1 MADSKREEALDNLV
15 AALAL
20 IATGSG
26 YNFTI
31 GEAKLGMKHFEQV
44 PSDKFPAAYVAG
56 ADENRQ
62 NVTNRGFRSDTEAS
76 IAGYVRVT
84 DSADTEQLERDV
96 SRFIEDITK
105 AVLADPTRGGKA
117 TYTEITRV
125 KTDKGAWVPFA
136 GFEITV
142 KFDYRATFA
151 AP

>member
-15 AALAL
+15 AALTV

-31 GEAKLGMKHFEQV
+31 GEAKLGIKHFEQV

-56 ADENRQ
+56 ADEDRVNS
-62 NVTNRGFRSDTEAS
+62 TNRGFKSDTVAS
-76 IAGYVRVT
+76 IMGYVRVD
-84 DSADTEQLERDV
+84 DSADTEQLERNV
-96 SRFIEDITK
+96 SRFIEDVTK
-105 AVLADPTRGGKA
+105 ALLADPTRGGKA
-117 TYTEITRV
+117 TFTEITRV

-142 KFDYRATFA
+142 RFDYRATFA